1 MGSWTGR
8 LSVLISLRAIP
19 IARMNTK
26 SATRKLPG
34 APTENTGRT
43 FRKARPLAARIGI
56 STKTLFRWADA
67 GLIHRHKVNS
77 RVVLFDEAEVET
89 FINGCRVA

>member
-1 MGSWTGR
+1 M
-8 LSVLISLRAIP
+8 
-19 IARMNTK
+19 K
-26 SATRKLPG
+26 SKLASHQPPG
-34 APTENTGRT
+34 APAENTART

-89 FINGCRVA
+89 FIKGCRVA